1 MHLQA
6 FSTLSTK
13 MLAYADESAA
23 HPESTVGYRIT
34 DVRTNRTLVYMPA
47 VQELNAVV
55 RSQLQDCVCLLIDG
69 TCWHDDELVRLG
81 ISSKAARAMG
91 HLPVADKNGSLEQ
104 LVTMDIERIIYI
116 HMNNTNPLL
125 IENSPQRQAV
135 EAYGIEVA
143 FDEME
148 MEI

>member
-1 MHLQA
+1 
-6 FSTLSTK
+6 
-13 MLAYADESAA
+13 
-23 HPESTVGYRIT
+23 
-34 DVRTNRTLVYMPA
+34 
-47 VQELNAVV
+47 
-55 RSQLQDCVCLLIDG
+55 
-69 TCWHDDELVRLG
+69 
-81 ISSKAARAMG
+81 MG

>member
-1 MHLQA
+1 
-6 FSTLSTK
+6 
-13 MLAYADESAA
+13 
-23 HPESTVGYRIT
+23 
-34 DVRTNRTLVYMPA
+34 MPA
-47 VQELNAVV
+47 VQELNTVV
-55 RSQLQDCVCLLIDG
+55 RSQLQGCVCLLIDG
-69 TCWHDDELVRLG
+69 TCWLDDELARLG
-81 ISSKAARAMG
+81 ISSKTARAMG

-104 LVTMDIERIIYI
+104 LVTLDIERIIYI

-148 MEI
+148 IEI

>member
-1 MHLQA
+1 
-6 FSTLSTK
+6 
-13 MLAYADESAA
+13 
-23 HPESTVGYRIT
+23 
-34 DVRTNRTLVYMPA
+34 MPA
-47 VQELNAVV
+47 VQELNAGV

-69 TCWHDDELVRLG
+69 TCWHDDELARLG

-148 MEI
+148 LEI